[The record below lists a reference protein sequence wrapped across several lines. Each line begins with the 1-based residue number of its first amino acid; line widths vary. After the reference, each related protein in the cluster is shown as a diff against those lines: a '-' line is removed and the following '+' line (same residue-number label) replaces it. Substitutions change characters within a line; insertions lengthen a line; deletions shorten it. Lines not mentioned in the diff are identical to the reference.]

1 MGVELMM
8 IVWNRREY
16 TRQALHCLRQNTD
29 WSLVTKLVIYDD
41 GSEDGA
47 DGVAVEF
54 GRSMP
59 VPAFEFR
66 DDVRLGAPAAYMNDF
81 VATCEAP
88 LFVKLDN
95 DIAVP
100 PGWLN
105 VLYDVMGRNANLE
118 LLGME
123 YGQTLPGPPAEGE
136 QYMAMPCRHIGG
148 VGMMRTQGFF
158 ERPPLM
164 ARGRSGWTEH
174 QHRHHPRRAWLTPD
188 LPVVHL
194 DRLRHALPWSTLAQ
208 HYIDQGWQRDWS
220 GYDTV
225 CPFWEWIDVVAT
237 EEV

>member
-1 MGVELMM
+1 MGVEIMM

-16 TRQALHCLRQNTD
+16 TRQAMHCLRNNTD

-47 DGVAVEF
+47 GEVAREF
-54 GRSMP
+54 GNSIG
-59 VPAFEFR
+59 VPSFDYR
-66 DDVRLGAPAAYMNDF
+66 DSTHLNAPAAYMNDF

-105 VLYDVMGRNANLE
+105 VLYDVMGRNPSLE

-123 YGQTLPGPPAEGE
+123 YGQTFPGPPAEGE

-148 VGMMRTQGFF
+148 VGMMRTQGFL

-174 QHRHHPRRAWLTPD
+174 QHRYSPRRGWLTPD

-194 DRLRHALPWSTLAQ
+194 DRMVGSPWETLRQA
-208 HYIDQGWQRDWS
+208 YIEKGWMRNW
-220 GYDTV
+220 GPYDPV
-225 CPFWEWIDVVAT
+225 CPFWDWMDVVAT